1 MQYITL
7 TNSEFQTIVDDDDF
21 NFINQRRW
29 RLTNNGYV
37 TSGCGTKI
45 LMHRIIAS
53 TPPGM
58 YTDHINGNKLDNR
71 KVNLRVCTNQQN
83 NWNKDKP
90 ANNKS
95 GYTGVYWS
103 ERKQRWFAKIK
114 ENGKIRYIGSFR
126 DIQDAATARE
136 REAKRVFGEYY
147 RKPSR

>member
-1 MQYITL
+1 M
-7 TNSEFQTIVDDDDF
+7 
-21 NFINQRRW
+21 
-29 RLTNNGYV
+29 
-37 TSGCGTKI
+37 
-45 LMHRIIAS
+45 
-53 TPPGM
+53 
-58 YTDHINGNKLDNR
+58 
-71 KVNLRVCTNQQN
+71 CTNQQN

-103 ERKQRWFAKIK
+103 QQKQRWFAKIK

-147 RKPSR
+147 RKPAAFPGFFLFSVWGLCSSKFPQKNSPHFACLINIISSFKKVQEEKLLASTKQERIKNDL